1 MAQCT
6 GCSNRSSAAMRAAAL
21 AATALLGIGCGDKDG
36 GDSGGDTSDT
46 ADGGGVGGS
55 DYGAMDM
62 GTSSAPEGGGFGYDP
77 SDQGSSTIVKRP

>member
-1 MAQCT
+1 MAHCT
-6 GCSNRSSAAMRAAAL
+6 GCSNRSAAAMRAAAL
-21 AATALLGIGCGDKDG
+21 AAATLLGIGCGDKEGD
-36 GDSGGDTSDT
+36 DSGGTVDT

-77 SDQGSSTIVKRP
+77 ADQGSSTMVKRP